1 MTYQEFKDKL
11 CSFDPSKECFCFLA
25 ERIGDD
31 NYRGIQCSQHNRYD
45 VDVVFTILD
54 ELHNAAGEEKMIIRT
69 ADLKKRPRNLP
80 EEAAYAKY
88 VSTLCNKLGRCT
100 QDSVR
105 KNLFVD
111 LHRMGLLERFNSTG
125 KMLDPYENG
134 TKKYVRISKQGLDFI
149 DKGHTLFERK
159 LRYTRAIDTLTRG
172 LADELLCIVDLGNT
186 ISETEFQFFF
196 SFCGETMN
204 GHRYSVEEL
213 LDYIKEFRSLSR
225 YQREGA
231 IDLVKEYCDPDT
243 FAGDKTE
250 KRDYHNWLNET
261 QQIFMLMGQT
271 AYYEVCGDVLQIRV
285 GKDALYKDTSKLK
298 RSQEEKER
306 YFKQHGIS
314 RTKGFELHHM
324 VPLCWAKSA
333 LEFSTLDV
341 WQNLIYIDGYK
352 HSIITQ
358 NRNEHVNISF
368 EEDEMVFRNFKGDEV
383 RCKIGENVLFAADK
397 QDVILD
403 YNRQLLHSCGAATT

>member
-1 MTYQEFKDKL
+1 MTYQEFKENL

-45 VDVVFTILD
+45 DDVIFTILD

-172 LADELLCIVDLGNT
+172 LAAAACCVQCAGCPPALGNP
-186 ISETEFQFFF
+186 
-196 SFCGETMN
+196 CGRKLPDESREN
-204 GHRYSVEEL
+204 GYGGHWH
-213 LDYIKEFRSLSR
+213 FRPPSNGPHSWLR
-225 YQREGA
+225 F
-231 IDLVKEYCDPDT
+231 LCH
-243 FAGDKTE
+243 AG
-250 KRDYHNWLNET
+250 N
-261 QQIFMLMGQT
+261 
-271 AYYEVCGDVLQIRV
+271 
-285 GKDALYKDTSKLK
+285 LYAS
-298 RSQEEKER
+298 
-306 YFKQHGIS
+306 
-314 RTKGFELHHM
+314 
-324 VPLCWAKSA
+324 
-333 LEFSTLDV
+333 
-341 WQNLIYIDGYK
+341 
-352 HSIITQ
+352 
-358 NRNEHVNISF
+358 
-368 EEDEMVFRNFKGDEV
+368 
-383 RCKIGENVLFAADK
+383 
-397 QDVILD
+397 
-403 YNRQLLHSCGAATT
+403 